1 MCPLCGPLEFLFIVD
16 YLLTWRDPTDTPRKF
31 FSSCLLKD
39 STFAPSRIPGATV
52 THVHLPRKP
61 ACFLRN
67 TDNVRHR
74 DSCYKSLPIF
84 RRICDSFVAVPG
96 TLTEKLVCVLVLVF
110 RRGRTSAARKGTSNE
125 TPLRV
130 SWVAGQRQRHAKH
143 REKFRGRL
151 CRSDVFAF
159 S

>member
-1 MCPLCGPLEFLFIVD
+1 MCPLCGPLEFVFIVD

-52 THVHLPRKP
+52 THVHLPRKSP
-61 ACFLRN
+61 SFLRS
-67 TDNVRHR
+67 TDNVVHR
-74 DSCYKSLPIF
+74 DSSYKSLPIS
-84 RRICDSFVAVPG
+84 RRICDSVVTVSG
-96 TLTEKLVCVLVLVF
+96 TLTEKLVCVRMLVF
-110 RRGRTSAARKGTSNE
+110 CRGRTLPARKGTSNE
-125 TPLRV
+125 TPLCV
-130 SWVAGQRQRHAKH
+130 SWVAGQRQRYAKH